1 MRVVSAAHQLRASH
15 QKRSSWESTNSL
27 STCSVI
33 LNEMEITMI
42 KTGLLRVTFYLF
54 LTLMG
59 LSLLF
64 YAAQAEV
71 IKEDMK

>member
-1 MRVVSAAHQLRASH
+1 
-15 QKRSSWESTNSL
+15 
-27 STCSVI
+27 
-33 LNEMEITMI
+33 MI

-64 YAAQAEV
+64 YSAEAEV